1 MKFLTVLIIIFAYR
15 NWIGGNPIRQVVPF
29 ESYAHW
35 FRQQVSATNLRY
47 LICVGVPVVLAFL
60 LAAEIQH
67 WLFGLIWLA
76 FSVLVL
82 VYSIEIND
90 VDMLFDDQNQWLRGL
105 GEGDSLSDARQR
117 QADFRLLTIY
127 EVFQSLYP
135 SLFWFLLLGPA
146 GALLYILSR
155 LYLDDLQDDDPE
167 VSFVDKIVFWM
178 EWPAARLTG
187 LVFALLG
194 NFGKSF
200 ETWLDSLQDLHE
212 ASGSVLLRIAGAAVD
227 AGEPTGDASIEAFS
241 RRDESTNEELRVL
254 LDRTLFGWLGLAA
267 IVAILGF

>member
-15 NWIGGNPIRQVVPF
+15 NWIGGNPVRQAVPF

-35 FRQQVSATNLRY
+35 FRQRITATNLRY
-47 LICVGVPVVLAFL
+47 VICVGVPVVLTFL
-60 LAAEIQH
+60 LAAEFKH
-67 WLFGLIWLA
+67 WLFGLIWLGA
-76 FSVLVL
+76 SVLIL
-82 VYSIEIND
+82 VYAMEIND
-90 VDMLFDDQNQWLRGL
+90 VDVLFDDQNQWLRGL

-135 SLFWFLLLGPA
+135 SLFWFLLSGPA

-167 VSFVDKIVFWM
+167 ISFVDKVVFWM
-178 EWPAARLTG
+178 EWPAARVTG

-194 NFGKSF
+194 NFGKCF
-200 ETWLDSLQDLHE
+200 EVWLDSLQDVHE
-212 ASGSVLLRIAGAAVD
+212 ASGTVLLRVAGAAID
-227 AGEPTGDASIEAFS
+227 EDEPPADDSVEAFAERDASA
-241 RRDESTNEELRVL
+241 NEELRVL

-267 IVAILGF
+267 IVAILGL